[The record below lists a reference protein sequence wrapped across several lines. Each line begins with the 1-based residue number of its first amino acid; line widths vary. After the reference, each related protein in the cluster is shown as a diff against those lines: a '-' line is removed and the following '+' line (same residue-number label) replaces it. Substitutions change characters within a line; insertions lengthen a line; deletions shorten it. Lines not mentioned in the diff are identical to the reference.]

1 MFSSLFGKKS
11 DHPLADMKSV
21 AAMLEELPRNDA
33 HKVLMELTEWVES
46 VGGNAEFK
54 LEHQFA
60 VLRLLAETAQPY
72 VRKLVREYY
81 APQELS
87 KFQEN
92 RLWLVLVNWSQ
103 HAADAHLAVFDRYCN
118 GDKGAAALKAQLPLL
133 AGRAAHAL
141 NGYLKYVSAHYGPMD
156 PALWAKVARLYR
168 HAEQQQYLDAPVEL
182 YAGGGGVTT
191 VGNELALLL
200 GWYGCGIGT
209 LSPLSMHLT
218 ERIVGQYSTSVSIG
232 AQQAADS
239 LFCFDLDHP
248 AAPLRIKAGA
258 QVKPSTRFIGMAA
271 MRPRLEVLLREL
283 AKNAVPQELNLG
295 GNYPAERVR
304 EAAQYL
310 LDYLLDPPLRR
321 SPRRGIKVTL
331 KVANGFG
338 RLIENT
344 DVGLNFNAEQP
355 LHWEIEDIS
364 ATGFRTVIPPQGTDG
379 IRIGSLLGIQPD
391 GVPHWGAAV
400 VRRLMRDDANRL
412 HIGAEM
418 LANRVAGV
426 MLGDGH
432 GDGLHA
438 LWLMAKQGDVSG
450 EARLLMKVDAFSAQR
465 SLQASLEGRSYLLM
479 PVGLDEKGQD
489 FDLARFRVIEQ
500 EAGED

>member
-11 DHPLADMKSV
+11 DHPLADIKS
-21 AAMLEELPRNDA
+21 AMAMLEELPRSDA
-33 HKVLMELTEWVES
+33 HKMLMELTEWVES
-46 VGGNAEFK
+46 VGDNADFR

-60 VLRLLAETAQPY
+60 VLRLLVETAQPY

-103 HAADAHLAVFDRYCN
+103 HAANAHLAVFDRYCN
-118 GDKGAAALKAQLPLL
+118 GDKGAGALKAQLPLL
-133 AGRAAHAL
+133 VGRAAHSL
-141 NGYLKYVSAHYGPMD
+141 SGYLKYVSAHYGPMD
-156 PALWAKVARLYR
+156 PALWGKVARLYR
-168 HAEQQQYLDAPVEL
+168 HAEQQQYLNAPVEL
-182 YAGGGGVTT
+182 YAGVNATT
-191 VGNELALLL
+191 VGSELALLL

-218 ERIVGQYSTSVSIG
+218 ERIVGQYAACVSIG
-232 AQQAADS
+232 AQQTADS

-248 AAPLRIKAGA
+248 AAPLRVKAGA
-258 QVKPSTRFIGMAA
+258 QVKSSTRFIGMAA
-271 MRPRLEVLLREL
+271 MQSRLEALIREL
-283 AKNAVPQELNLG
+283 AKNTVPQELNLG
-295 GNYPAERVR
+295 GNYPAEVVR
-304 EAAQYL
+304 DAAQYL
-310 LDYLLDPPLRR
+310 RDYLADPPLRR

-338 RLIENT
+338 RLLENT

-355 LHWEIEDIS
+355 LHWDIEDIS
-364 ATGFRTVIPPQGTDG
+364 ATGFRTVIPSQGTDG

-391 GVPHWGAAV
+391 GVAHWGAAV

-418 LANRVAGV
+418 LSNRVAGV
-426 MLGDGH
+426 TLGG
-432 GDGLHA
+432 GSGEGLHA
-438 LWLMAKQGDVSG
+438 LWLMAKPGDASG
-450 EARLLMKVDAFSAQR
+450 EARMLMKVDAFSAQR
-465 SLQASLEGRSYLLM
+465 SLQASLEGKSYLLM
-479 PVGLDEKGQD
+479 PMGLDEKGQD